1 MIIYH
6 GSPVTV
12 VKPLREKCK
21 TTNDYGQGFY
31 CAEDIELAK
40 EWACKDA
47 GGGFVNIYELP
58 EDDLKILDLKDM
70 GLLPWI
76 AILVSNRIVRYSSP
90 VEKRAAEYLI
100 DHFAPI
106 IDKYDVI
113 IGYRADDSYFSY
125 TRAFLSNTITLE
137 QLGAAIKLGDLGIQ
151 ICVKSAR
158 GFDIIKYLNAESVN
172 GELYYPRRVNRDNR
186 AREEYYKLLEEDTK
200 GGIFVR
206 DIIEKRVNDDEL
218 RI

>member
-12 VKPLREKCK
+12 VKPLLEKCK

-40 EWACKDA
+40 EWACKDLN
-47 GGGFVNIYELP
+47 GGFVNIYELP

-76 AILVSNRIVRYSSP
+76 AILLSNRIVRYSSP

-100 DHFAPI
+100 DHYAPI
-106 IDKYDVI
+106 IDKCDVI

-158 GFDIIKYLNAESVN
+158 VFDIIKFLNTESVN
-172 GELYYPRRVNRDNR
+172 GELYYPRRINRDNR